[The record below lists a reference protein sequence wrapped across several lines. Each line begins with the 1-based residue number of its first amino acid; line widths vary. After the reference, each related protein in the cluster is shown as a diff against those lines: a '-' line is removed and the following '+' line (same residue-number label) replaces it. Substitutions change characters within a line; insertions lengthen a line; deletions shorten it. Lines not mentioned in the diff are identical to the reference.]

1 MSKYRFRLETLQKLR
16 SARRDELRGALADAY
31 RAEQIL
37 ADQRTAVVVAMT
49 ELREARR
56 AALVVARMDVNQ
68 VLETQRYETVL
79 EAQQKLLGE
88 QAQRLAIEVER
99 RRLAV
104 VEADRSVRVL
114 EKLDERRHAEFRAEQ
129 ARQETKELDE
139 IALLRRRTVGPMDR
153 R

>member
-31 RAEQIL
+31 RAEQVL
-37 ADQRTAVVVAMT
+37 ADQRTALGDEVAA
-49 ELREARR
+49 LRESQR
-56 AALVVARMDVNQ
+56 ATLTAATLDVNQ
-68 VLETQRYETVL
+68 LIESQRYEMVL
-79 EAQQKLLGE
+79 EAQQRLLTD

-114 EKLDERRHAEFRAEQ
+114 EKLDERRRTEHRKDQER
-129 ARQETKELDE
+129 RETKEIDE
-139 IALLRRRTVGPMDR
+139 IAVMRRCPS
-153 R
+153 

>member
-16 SARRDELRGALADAY
+16 SAHRDQLRGALADGY

-37 ADQRTAVVVAMT
+37 MDQQTAVRDEMANLREWQRTALSAP
-49 ELREARR
+49 
-56 AALVVARMDVNQ
+56 ALNVNQ
-68 VLETQRYETVL
+68 LIESQRYESVL
-79 EAQQKLLGE
+79 EAQQRLLAE

-114 EKLDERRHAEFRAEQ
+114 EKLDERRRSEHRQEQ
-129 ARQETKELDE
+129 ARREIKELDE
-139 IALLRRRTVGPMDR
+139 IAVMRRRHP
-153 R
+153 

>member
-37 ADQRTAVVVAMT
+37 ADQRTALGGEMAA
-49 ELREARR
+49 LRESQR
-56 AALVVARMDVNQ
+56 ATLTAATLDVNQ
-68 VLETQRYETVL
+68 LIESQRYEMVL
-79 EAQQKLLGE
+79 EAQQRLLTD

-114 EKLDERRHAEFRAEQ
+114 EKLDERRRTEHRKDQER
-129 ARQETKELDE
+129 RETKEIDE
-139 IALLRRRTVGPMDR
+139 IAVMRRCPS
-153 R
+153 